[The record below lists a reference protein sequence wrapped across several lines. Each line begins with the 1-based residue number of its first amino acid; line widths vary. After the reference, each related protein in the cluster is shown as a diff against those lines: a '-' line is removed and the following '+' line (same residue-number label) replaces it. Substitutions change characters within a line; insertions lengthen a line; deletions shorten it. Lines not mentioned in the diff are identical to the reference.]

1 MSSDNRSRASSTTSV
16 KSDASYTG
24 KDPHVAKQAD
34 YGNVVANYA
43 TKQALIKGLA
53 ERRKALGKKGGK
65 TRRHHKKTQKR
76 KHHRKTSHRRK

>member
-16 KSDASYTG
+16 KSDASVGPNVKLYGQTDFTPVVE
-24 KDPHVAKQAD
+24 KYPLKQ
-34 YGNVVANYA
+34 V
-43 TKQALIKGLA
+43 LIKGLA
-53 ERRKALGKKGGK
+53 ERRKAIGKKGGK